1 MTRATST
8 EGPVGRSL
16 RRAVVPSVALL
27 ALLIAGC
34 GSSSS
39 GSSSSSSTPASPA
52 TTPSTSSSSSS
63 SSSSGTAAKGEALSL
78 EANSEGQLKYNKTS
92 LTAHAGNVSIDFTN
106 MASLSHNVTV
116 ESSSGAVVGATPT
129 FQGGSHTLSLNLKP
143 GTYKFF
149 CSVPGHRMAG
159 MEGTLTVQ

>member
-8 EGPVGRSL
+8 DGPV
-16 RRAVVPSVALL
+16 RRAIRRSVVPSVALL
-27 ALLIAGC
+27 ALLVAGC

-39 GSSSSSSTPASPA
+39 GSSSSSSTPATPS
-52 TTPSTSSSSSS
+52 TTPSTPTTSSSG
-63 SSSSGTAAKGEALSL
+63 GTAAKGEALSL
-78 EANSEGQLKYNKTS
+78 EANREGELKYNKTS
-92 LTAHAGNVSIDFTN
+92 LTAKAGNVSIDFTN

-129 FQGGSHTLSLNLKP
+129 FQGGSKTLSLNLKP